1 MDQRTIIVGDVHG
14 CIDELQQL
22 IESLDYQPV
31 SDRLI
36 FLGDLVNKGPA
47 SREVFDYF
55 TTLDAE
61 AILGNHEWHLLEQA
75 RAPKKTWPGY
85 GTLSE
90 AFAETFETFIKT
102 IEAWPLFIRGEGFSV
117 VHAGKVPGEAL
128 EDSSASDLTSIRTWG
143 RKEKP
148 WFDYYDDPGLI
159 VFGHW
164 AALGGLDRP
173 QVIGLD
179 TGCVYGGALSAL
191 LLPERKIV
199 RVKARK
205 IYCPID

>member
-14 CIDELQQL
+14 CIDELRQL
-22 IESLDYQPV
+22 IARLDYQPV

-61 AILGNHEWHLLEQA
+61 AILGNHEWHLIEQA
-75 RAPKKTWPGY
+75 RAPKKNWPGY
-85 GTLSE
+85 GILRE

-102 IEAWPLFIRGEGFSV
+102 IEAWPLFIRGEEFSV

-143 RKEKP
+143 REEKP

-173 QVIGLD
+173 KVIGLD

-199 RVKARK
+199 RVEARK
-205 IYCPID
+205 MYCPID

>member
-22 IESLDYQPV
+22 IASLDYQPV

-61 AILGNHEWHLLEQA
+61 AILGNHEWHLLEQS
-75 RAPKKTWPGY
+75 RAPTKTWPEY
-85 GTLSE
+85 RVLSE

-102 IEAWPLFIRGEGFSV
+102 IGTWPLFIRGEEFSV

-128 EDSSASDLTSIRTWG
+128 EDSRASDLTSIRTWG
-143 RKEKP
+143 REEKP

-173 QVIGLD
+173 KVIGLD